1 MTLMDKIEFY
11 EGTIIIIQ
19 SMANQIF
26 GAFCTTPWSERMTK
40 LREGHKKASFFG
52 NGETFLFEVCPRVVK
67 YEWVGKKYHGEVDA
81 NQELFMYADK
91 EYLAVGG
98 STTEGHGFGLFINN
112 CLTNGRSSVS
122 DTFENGVLGG
132 ETEFEIQTIEVIG
145 FLSSC

>member
-1 MTLMDKIEFY
+1 
-11 EGTIIIIQ
+11 
-19 SMANQIF
+19 
-26 GAFCTTPWSERMTK
+26 
-40 LREGHKKASFFG
+40 
-52 NGETFLFEVCPRVVK
+52 
-67 YEWVGKKYHGEVDA
+67 
-81 NQELFMYADK
+81 MYADK

-145 FLSSC
+145 FLSSCWGMLLIQAGNEGEKNVCMLLRFSIF